1 MFLSLNTRLYP
12 RVSGRLLKIARR
24 FVIPLALA
32 MTGGVAL
39 VLAASNL
46 ITLNHTATVTTGA
59 TLGVIDQG
67 GTAPA
72 SCPLTGYGPGPVSIA
87 WGNVPQGS
95 TVKHYLCVINSGT
108 APDAITTNR

>member
-32 MTGGVAL
+32 MIGGVGL
-39 VLAASNL
+39 VLAASNF

-67 GTAPA
+67 GTAPP
-72 SCPLTGYGPGPVSIA
+72 SCPLTGYGPGPVSIG
-87 WGNVPQGS
+87 WGMCPKAQRSNTTCASSTQALPQI
-95 TVKHYLCVINSGT
+95 L
-108 APDAITTNR
+108 

>member
-1 MFLSLNTRLYP
+1 M
-12 RVSGRLLKIARR
+12 I
-24 FVIPLALA
+24 
-32 MTGGVAL
+32 GGVGL

-46 ITLNHTATVTTGA
+46 ITLNHTATVTAGA

-87 WGNVPQGS
+87 WGNVPQG
-95 TVKHYLCVINSGT
+95 
-108 APDAITTNR
+108 NRQTLLVRHQLRHCPRCYHANR